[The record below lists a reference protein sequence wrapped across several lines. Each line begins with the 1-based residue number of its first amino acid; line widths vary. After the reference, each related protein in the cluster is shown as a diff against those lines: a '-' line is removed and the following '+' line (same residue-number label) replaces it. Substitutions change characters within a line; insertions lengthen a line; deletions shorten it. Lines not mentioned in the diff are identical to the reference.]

1 MYINPLV
8 NYEPKTEGEK
18 LYDSLAAIHMGEV
31 NAVVAMT
38 KICEGLSENLNE
50 IKDEYTEYEI
60 DLSDDYADLLTQEK
74 ELEEKIIALNK
85 EIKALEEKEAN
96 GTITEEEK
104 AELAAKRGELSNL
117 VSNSKRNEM
126 NDLLDQSEKRNDE
139 LKSKLEFAQE
149 VGDTTLEHGQ
159 ELANTKVKKANWFR
173 RLFGITK
180 KQEHKKAVGEKAVE
194 VSTNLLN
201 QVDSFETKAIKKEE
215 LKP

>member
-18 LYDSLAAIHMGEV
+18 LYDSLAATHMGEV
-31 NAVVAMT
+31 NAVVMMT

-117 VSNSKRNEM
+117 VSSSKRNEM